1 MGVLEHEQHNRRR
14 VVERWKMVEERFKR
28 VEKGLRWWKRDF
40 RGWKKMEKKVDGRV
54 GEQKTFAT
62 TNSNEGNQ

>member
-1 MGVLEHEQHNRRR
+1 M
-14 VVERWKMVEERFKR
+14 ERWKMVEERFKR